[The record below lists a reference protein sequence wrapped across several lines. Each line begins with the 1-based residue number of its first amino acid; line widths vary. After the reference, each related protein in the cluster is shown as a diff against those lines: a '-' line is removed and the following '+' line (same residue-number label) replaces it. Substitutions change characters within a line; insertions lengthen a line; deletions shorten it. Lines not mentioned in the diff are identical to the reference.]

1 MYSPVWSCT
10 GRATIQHTRS
20 YLLLNEV
27 EIRKDTDRLC
37 NLDSRPH
44 VARSSTSPPEKTRFI
59 HNANGTSPTGD
70 QPTAPKPI
78 PTRPNFSRSASSEKT
93 TTLNNSLP
101 KSISPSP
108 SRRNSWLSSISSKFS
123 SSPVANL
130 HAAPASP
137 PLSSPNGS
145 DEPLVPVGPSA
156 PKNAILPHAVKPAGD
171 VPYTPAPPKS
181 TQPNFLQSALRRLSN
196 SGGQLQAPAKGL
208 NNGLCERRVLNV
220 DKNRE
225 RCHIT
230 ELDQSKLRR
239 VAFCVDVEIA
249 SGPKYLDEKV
259 PGDEEKEK
267 KKEKKRVVEKG
278 EAEALKNPEMVKN
291 DKEADGVVTAVG
303 EGAGE
308 VLPTSGK
315 EGLETTTTEVEAPS
329 AENSKKKEK
338 KKRSEEERKARKE
351 KKRKLAEANGTLPVE
366 LVRNAS
372 DSSNPST
379 PTATGTP
386 KTQASP
392 TTDPVRIYRRCC
404 QLRETPILK
413 RITEQLAIPAGSH
426 VSPGVVSQLDLTGYW
441 LQLPDLITLGDY
453 LAVVPVRE
461 VIMENCGLTDEG
473 VRVILAGLLAAKCPD
488 WERKKHKK
496 GKWGEVP
503 QGGFVQRIVFKNNS
517 KIGRDGWRYIS
528 TFIAM
533 CRSLKSMDLSKVP
546 FPQQAVTT
554 PPAHTHH
561 LHLTRTASSTTSST
575 STLDVSCILGKAIGE
590 RLAGREFELINLA
603 ECGMSTEQLGS
614 IIDGVIKSGLRRLGI
629 AGNKITPSGMEHVA
643 RYVQEGKCEGLDL
656 GGNDLKDQLGVIANA
671 LNESN
676 SLYALSLADCN
687 LTPDSLWSLFPAL
700 AKLTNFRFIDL
711 SQNHGLFDSE
721 PSALSLLRRYLPRIP
736 TLKRIHLTDVSMT
749 PEQAIALAEILPE
762 SPNLAHVNIVE
773 NPRLAALA
781 HAKGEA
787 NQEEAC
793 ALYASLMA
801 AVRVSQTIIC
811 IDIEVPSADSSEI
824 VKALAKQVVAYCLW
838 NMERGP
844 VAEYSEAAAAIS
856 EAHGGEK
863 EVAVPDVLLH
873 LVGHVEGMHNHDE
886 DEPAPDDDYVIG
898 GTGVVKALGI
908 CLRNR
913 GNDSRRASMD
923 PFGNSTEGGSGS
935 VTPRNPVKGGKAKD
949 MSKNLL
955 GSARKIR
962 ARLQPA
968 LVKEARSVDQ
978 NNYRRL
984 QFLDQTLEGMIKR
997 FEDEYPE
1004 TRLSTSTPSGH
1015 TDQPSPTELEHA
1027 LSLTLQDTNTS
1038 DPDPSRFSETEAEPA
1053 HTSEN
1058 EDDDPLSSSFQLSR
1072 PMLSRHNSDVSLANR
1087 ALAQEEG
1094 RMHRFGQQFRRE
1106 ILKPEQADTLHGT
1119 TGMEDQPRHL
1129 QLLRA
1134 MVEGL
1139 DGEEIKD
1146 AINVKGT
1153 EGVLEDLKDE
1163 ASVLRERLM
1172 EQDPE
1177 GWEKFRESQEA
1188 AVRNMRLEGRERN
1201 VSAIE

>member
-1 MYSPVWSCT
+1 MESVHGVDVSWMSNHIP
-10 GRATIQHTRS
+10 
-20 YLLLNEV
+20 
-27 EIRKDTDRLC
+27 KD
-37 NLDSRPH
+37 NRPH
-44 VARSSTSPPEKTRFI
+44 VSRASTSPPEKTKFI
-59 HNANGTSPTGD
+59 HNGNGNGNVNSPAEQPTG
-70 QPTAPKPI
+70 PKPI
-78 PTRPNFSRSASSEKT
+78 PIRPTYSRSASSEKT

-101 KSISPSP
+101 KSLSPSP

-123 SSPVANL
+123 SSPVGQM
-130 HAAPASP
+130 HAPPTASP
-137 PLSSPNGS
+137 PSSIPES

-156 PKNAILPHAVKPAGD
+156 PKNAILPHAVKQAGD

-181 TQPNFLQSALRRLSN
+181 TQSNFLQSALRRLSN
-196 SGGQLQAPAKGL
+196 SGGQLQASNRGL
-208 NNGLCERRVLNV
+208 NNGICERRVLNV

-225 RCHIT
+225 RCHISD
-230 ELDQSKLRR
+230 LDQTKLRR

-249 SGPKYLDEKV
+249 SGPRYLDEKEKV
-259 PGDEEKEK
+259 PEGEEKDT

-278 EAEALKNPEMVKN
+278 EAEALKNPDMVKN
-291 DKEADGVVTAVG
+291 DRESDGVVTAVG

-308 VLPTSGK
+308 ILPANGK
-315 EGLETTTTEVEAPS
+315 DGLVTTTTESEAPS
-329 AENSKKKEK
+329 GDTSKKKEK

-372 DSSNPST
+372 DSSGPAS
-379 PTATGTP
+379 PTTTRS
-386 KTQASP
+386 QASP

-413 RITEQLAIPAGSH
+413 RITEQLVNPAGRQV
-426 VSPGVVSQLDLTGYW
+426 VSGVVSQLDLTGYW

-453 LAVVPVRE
+453 LAVVPVKE

-488 WERKKHKK
+488 WERKMHKK

-503 QGGFVQRIVFKNNS
+503 QGGFVERVVFKNNS

-546 FPQQAVTT
+546 FPQPAST
-554 PPAHTHH
+554 PASPSAPHSH
-561 LHLTRTASSTTSST
+561 LHLTRTTSSTTSSLA
-575 STLDVSCILGKAIGE
+575 SNPDVSCILGKAIGE
-590 RLAGREFELINLA
+590 RLGGREFELINLA

-614 IIDGVIKSGLRRLGI
+614 IVDGVIKSGLRRLGI
-629 AGNKITPSGMEHVA
+629 AGNKITPAGMEHVA
-643 RYVQEGKCEGLDL
+643 RYIREGKCEGLDL
-656 GGNDLKDQLGVIANA
+656 GGNDLKDDLSVIAKA
-671 LNESN
+671 LDESN
-676 SLYALSLADCN
+676 PLYALSLADCN
-687 LTPDSLWSLFPAL
+687 LIPDSLWSLFPAL
-700 AKLTNFRFIDL
+700 AKLGNFRFIDL
-711 SQNHGLFDSE
+711 SQNHGL
-721 PSALSLLRRYLPRIP
+721 YLPRIP

-762 SPNLAHVNIVE
+762 SPNLAHVNIME
-773 NPRLAALA
+773 NPLLAALA

-811 IDIEVPSADSSEI
+811 IDIEVPSPDSSEV

-838 NMERGP
+838 NMEQGP
-844 VAEYSEAAAAIS
+844 VAEISEAAAAIS
-856 EAHGGEK
+856 EPHGGEK

-873 LVGHVEGMHNHDE
+873 LVGHVEGMHTHDE

-913 GNDSRRASMD
+913 GNDSRRASVD
-923 PFGNSTEGGSGS
+923 HIAPGRDLADGGCSGT
-935 VTPRNPVKGGKAKD
+935 VTPRGGHIVRKGGKAKD

-955 GSARKIR
+955 QSARKIR

-968 LVKEARSVDQ
+968 LVKESRAVDQ
-978 NNYRRL
+978 NNFRRL
-984 QFLDQTLEGMIKR
+984 QFLDHTLEGMIKR

-1004 TRLSTSTPSGH
+1004 TRLHPGTPEQSHAGD
-1015 TDQPSPTELEHA
+1015 TPSPTELEQA
-1027 LSLTLQDTNTS
+1027 LSLTLQDSHTS
-1038 DPDPSRFSETEAEPA
+1038 DLDPTRFSENEADPVPA
-1053 HTSEN
+1053 SEN
-1058 EDDDPLSSSFQLSR
+1058 EDDDRLSSSFKEER
-1072 PMLSRHNSDVSLANR
+1072 PIISRHNSDVSIFSR

-1106 ILKPEQADTLHGT
+1106 ILKPESADHIHGT
-1119 TGMEDQPRHL
+1119 TGLEDQPRHL

-1134 MVEGL
+1134 MLECL
-1139 DGEEIKD
+1139 DGDEIKNR
-1146 AINVKGT
+1146 INRQGT
-1153 EGVLEDLKDE
+1153 ESLLEDLKDE
-1163 ASVLRERLM
+1163 ASVLREELIR
-1172 EQDPE
+1172 QDPE
-1177 GWEKFRESQEA
+1177 GWEKFRESQKA
-1188 AVRNMRLEGRERN
+1188 AVRNGKLEGLERN
-1201 VSAIE
+1201 GSAIE

>member
-1 MYSPVWSCT
+1 MESVHGVDVSWMSK
-10 GRATIQHTRS
+10 HNS
-20 YLLLNEV
+20 
-27 EIRKDTDRLC
+27 KDP
-37 NLDSRPH
+37 RPH
-44 VARSSTSPPEKTRFI
+44 VARSSTSPPEKTKI
-59 HNANGTSPTGD
+59 LNIGNGNGHHSPTGE
-70 QPTAPKPI
+70 QPTAPKAI
-78 PTRPNFSRSASSEKT
+78 PSRPSYSRSASTEKT
-93 TTLNNSLP
+93 TTLNGSLP
-101 KSISPSP
+101 KSVSPSP
-108 SRRNSWLSSISSKFS
+108 SSRRNSWLSSISSKFS
-123 SSPVANL
+123 SSPAAHPHVA
-130 HAAPASP
+130 PTTPSPQASP
-137 PLSSPNGS
+137 GLGS

-181 TQPNFLQSALRRLSN
+181 TQPNFLQSALRRLSS
-196 SGGQLQAPAKGL
+196 SGGQLQAPAKGPTH
-208 NNGLCERRVLNV
+208 GLCERKVLNV

-225 RCHIT
+225 RCQVT

-249 SGPKYLDEKV
+249 SGPRYLDEKV
-259 PGDEEKEK
+259 PDDKEKEEKN
-267 KKEKKRVVEKG
+267 EKKRFIEKG

-291 DKEADGVVTAVG
+291 DKDTDGVVTAVG
-303 EGAGE
+303 EGTGE
-308 VLPTSGK
+308 VLPGNGK
-315 EGLETTTTEVEAPS
+315 DGLETTATEVEVPS
-329 AENSKKKEK
+329 AENTKKKEK

-372 DSSNPST
+372 DSSGPGT
-379 PTATGTP
+379 PATGTGTP
-386 KTQASP
+386 RTQASP

-413 RITEQLAIPAGSH
+413 RITEQLANPAGRQ
-426 VSPGVVSQLDLTGYW
+426 VLPGVVCKLDLTGYW

-453 LAVVPVRE
+453 LAVVPVKE

-473 VRVILAGLLAAKCPD
+473 VRVILAGLLAAKHPD
-488 WERKKHKK
+488 WERKRHKK

-503 QGGFVQRIVFKNNS
+503 QGGFVERIVFKNNS

-528 TFIAM
+528 TFINM

-546 FPQQAVTT
+546 FPQQAPAPAT
-554 PPAHTHH
+554 PPAHTSH
-561 LHLTRTASSTTSST
+561 LHLAKTASSTTSSLA
-575 STLDVSCILGKAIGE
+575 SNPDISCVLGKAIGE

-603 ECGMSTEQLGS
+603 ECGMSTEQLGG

-629 AGNKITPSGMEHVA
+629 SGNHITSEGMQHVA
-643 RYVQEGKCEGLDL
+643 RYVREGKCEGLDL
-656 GGNDLKDQLGVIANA
+656 GGNDLKDQLGVIASA
-671 LNESN
+671 LDESN
-676 SLYALSLADCN
+676 TLYALSLADCN

-762 SPNLAHVNIVE
+762 SPNLAHVNIME

-781 HAKGEA
+781 NAKEEA

-811 IDIEVPSADSSEI
+811 IDIEVPSADSSEV

-844 VAEYSEAAAAIS
+844 VAEISEAAAALS
-856 EAHGGEK
+856 EPHGGEK

-873 LVGHVEGMHNHDE
+873 LVGHVEGVHNHHD

-913 GNDSRRASMD
+913 GNDSRRASAD
-923 PFGNSTEGGSGS
+923 PFSDLTEGGSGS
-935 VTPRNPVKGGKAKD
+935 VTPRTPVKGGKAKD

-968 LVKEARSVDQ
+968 LVKESRSVDQ
-978 NNYRRL
+978 GNYRRL

-1004 TRLSTSTPSGH
+1004 TRLPSAIASPPL
-1015 TDQPSPTELEHA
+1015 PSPTEIEA
-1027 LSLTLQDTNTS
+1027 ALTLSRNDTNTS
-1038 DPDPSRFSETEAEPA
+1038 DPEPTPFDEGDPA
-1053 HTSEN
+1053 HGSED
-1058 EDDDPLSSSFQLSR
+1058 EDQPETIR
-1072 PMLSRHNSDVSLANR
+1072 PMLSRHNSDVSLASR
-1087 ALAQEEG
+1087 ALNQEEG

-1106 ILKPEQADTLHGT
+1106 ILKPEQADHVHGT
-1119 TGMEDQPRHL
+1119 TGLEDQPRHL

-1139 DGEEIKD
+1139 GGEEIQDRINDQGPD
-1146 AINVKGT
+1146 AVIEELSN
-1153 EGVLEDLKDE
+1153 E

-1188 AVRNMRLEGRERN
+1188 AARNQRLAGLERN

>member
-1 MYSPVWSCT
+1 MESVHGVDVSWMSKHNSK
-10 GRATIQHTRS
+10 G
-20 YLLLNEV
+20 
-27 EIRKDTDRLC
+27 
-37 NLDSRPH
+37 
-44 VARSSTSPPEKTRFI
+44 STSPPEKSKIT
-59 HNANGTSPTGD
+59 HNGNGTSNGYTPSAE
-70 QPTAPKPI
+70 QATAPKAI
-78 PTRPNFSRSASSEKT
+78 PSRPNFSRSASTEKT
-93 TTLNNSLP
+93 TTLNGSLP
-101 KSISPSP
+101 KSVSPSP
-108 SRRNSWLSSISSKFS
+108 SSRRNSWLSSISSKFS
-123 SSPVANL
+123 SSPVPHP
-130 HAAPASP
+130 HAAQATPSPQASP
-137 PLSSPNGS
+137 GT
-145 DEPLVPVGPSA
+145 DEPPVPIGPSA

-181 TQPNFLQSALRRLSN
+181 TQPNFLQSALRRLSS

-208 NNGLCERRVLNV
+208 NHGICERKVLNV

-225 RCHIT
+225 RCHIM

-249 SGPKYLDEKV
+249 SGPRYLDEKV
-259 PGDEEKEK
+259 PDEKVKEE
-267 KKEKKRVVEKG
+267 KKEKKRIVEKG
-278 EAEALKNPEMVKN
+278 EAEALKNPTMVE
-291 DKEADGVVTAVG
+291 DEKESGGVVTAAG
-303 EGAGE
+303 EGTGE
-308 VLPTSGK
+308 VLANGK
-315 EGLETTTTEVEAPS
+315 DGLETTATEVEAPS
-329 AENSKKKEK
+329 AENNKKKEK

-366 LVRNAS
+366 VVRNAS
-372 DSSNPST
+372 DSSGPGT
-379 PTATGTP
+379 PTGTGTP
-386 KTQASP
+386 RTQASP

-413 RITEQLAIPAGSH
+413 RITEQLANPAGRQ
-426 VSPGVVSQLDLTGYW
+426 VLPGVVCKLDLTGYW

-453 LAVVPVRE
+453 LAVVPVKE

-488 WERKKHKK
+488 WERKKQKK
-496 GKWGEVP
+496 GRWGEVP
-503 QGGFVQRIVFKNNS
+503 QGGFVERIVFKNNS

-528 TFIAM
+528 TFITM

-546 FPQQAVTT
+546 FPQPAPAPAT
-554 PPAHTHH
+554 PPAHASH
-561 LHLTRTASSTTSST
+561 LHLTKTTSSTTSNP
-575 STLDVSCILGKAIGE
+575 DISCVLGKSIGE

-603 ECGMSTEQLGS
+603 ECGMSTAQLGD

-629 AGNKITPSGMEHVA
+629 AGNHISPEGIQHVA
-643 RYVQEGKCEGLDL
+643 RYVREGKCEGLDL
-656 GGNDLKDQLGVIANA
+656 GGNDLKDQLGVIASA
-671 LNESN
+671 LNENN

-700 AKLTNFRFIDL
+700 AKLNNFRFIDL
-711 SQNHGLFDSE
+711 SQNHGLFESE

-762 SPNLAHVNIVE
+762 SPNLAHVNIME
-773 NPRLAALA
+773 NPGLAALA
-781 HAKGEA
+781 NAKEEA

-811 IDIEVPSADSSEI
+811 IDIEVPSADSSEV

-844 VAEYSEAAAAIS
+844 VAEISEAAAALS
-856 EAHGGEK
+856 EPHGGEK

-873 LVGHVEGMHNHDE
+873 LVGHVEGMHNHDD

-913 GNDSRRASMD
+913 GNDSRRASAD
-923 PFGNSTEGGSGS
+923 PFSDLTEGGSGS
-935 VTPRNPVKGGKAKD
+935 VTPRTPVKGGKAKD

-968 LVKEARSVDQ
+968 LVKESRSVDQ

-1004 TRLSTSTPSGH
+1004 TRLPSTITSPPLPDHEQGH
-1015 TDQPSPTELEHA
+1015 LPPDQASPTDLE
-1027 LSLTLQDTNTS
+1027 LSLSRNDTNTS
-1038 DPDPSRFSETEAEPA
+1038 DPTPFDEQAPPS
-1053 HTSEN
+1053 
-1058 EDDDPLSSSFQLSR
+1058 EDEDGAIR
-1072 PMLSRHNSDVSLANR
+1072 PMLSRHNSDVSLASR

-1106 ILKPEQADTLHGT
+1106 ILKPEQADQLHGI
-1119 TGMEDQPRHL
+1119 TGLEDQPRHL

-1139 DGEEIKD
+1139 GGEEIKD
-1146 AINVKGT
+1146 RINNQGT
-1153 EGVLEDLKDE
+1153 DAVLEELSNE

-1188 AVRNMRLEGRERN
+1188 AVRNQRLAGLERN